1 MENKAFIKNKKNIW
15 ILSQYTGS
23 PYHGMNYRG
32 YYLAKEFVKEGHKVT
47 IFAGS
52 YSHLFV
58 NQPKSTQTF
67 TEENIDGIEYIWVK
81 TPEYKSSK
89 SIKRVLSMLVFMF
102 RLLFFKTSTKVKPD
116 EIIISS
122 LSLFPVLN
130 AYLWAKKFK
139 IGFIFEIRDIWP
151 LTLVEVGGF
160 SKYHPLVLVLGLFEK
175 FGYKKAKAVVS
186 VLPKAYLHMEK
197 RGMAKE
203 KFAYIPNGVLLEEV
217 ANYES
222 ISKEVEAQIP
232 QNKFIVGYLGTLG
245 IANALD
251 TLLKSAKALKEEK
264 NIHFVLVG
272 EGNEKEVLEKYVQK
286 ENLKNIT
293 FIDAIAKIQVQ
304 SILSYFD
311 ACYISAKKKEIYKYG
326 VSPNKL
332 FDYMYAS
339 KPIIYAIESGENLV
353 EIAHCGLSVEA
364 ENEEALSLAIGTLL
378 SKSREKLAKMGAN
391 AKAYVLKYHSYKTL
405 ATSYIELME
414 KNN

>member
-1 MENKAFIKNKKNIW
+1 MVSKSNNKQKNIW

-23 PYHGMNYRG
+23 PYHGMNYRA
-32 YYLAKEFVKEGHKVT
+32 YYLAKEFVKKGHTVT

-52 YSHLFV
+52 YSHLFMKI
-58 NQPKSTQTF
+58 PKIKGSF
-67 TEENIDGIEYIWVK
+67 TKEEIDGINYIWVK
-81 TPEYKSSK
+81 TPKYKSSK
-89 SIKRVLSMLVFMF
+89 SIMRVFSMLVFMW
-102 RLLFFKTSTKVKPD
+102 RLLFFKTNSIAKPD

-122 LSLFPVLN
+122 LSLFPVIN
-130 AYLWAKKFK
+130 AYIWSKIFK

-160 SKYHPLVLVLGLFEK
+160 SKYHPLVVFLGFFEK

-186 VLPKAYLHMEK
+186 VLPKAYLHTEK

-203 KFAYIPNGVLLEEV
+203 KFNYIPNGVLLEEV
-217 ANYES
+217 SNFEP

-232 QNKFIVGYLGTLG
+232 KDKFIVGYLGTLG

-251 TLLKSAKALKEEK
+251 TLLKSAKIVKDNK
-264 NIHFVLVG
+264 HIHFLLVG
-272 EGNEKEVLEKYVQK
+272 KGDEKALLEAYV
-286 ENLKNIT
+286 LKNMLSNVT

-311 ACYISAKKKEIYKYG
+311 VCYISAKKKEIYKYG

-339 KPIIYAIESGENLV
+339 KPILYAIESGENLV
-353 EIAHCGLSVEA
+353 DKAHCGLSVKA
-364 ENEEALSLAIGTLL
+364 EDKLLL
-378 SKSREKLAKMGAN
+378 SEKILEVSSILSKELDKMGAN
-391 AKAYVLKYHSYKTL
+391 AKDYVIEHHSYETL
-405 ATSYIELME
+405 VQSYIQLME
-414 KNN
+414 KR